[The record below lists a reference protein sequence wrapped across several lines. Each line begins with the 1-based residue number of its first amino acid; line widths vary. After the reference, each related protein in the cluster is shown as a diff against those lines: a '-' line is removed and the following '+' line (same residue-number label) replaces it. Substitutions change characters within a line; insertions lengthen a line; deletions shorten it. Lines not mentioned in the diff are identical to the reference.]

1 MLTKAGLAVIGA
13 LSTGREATA
22 ADLAMETEYSQTHL
36 YDVLDELLNRGCS
49 PNTVGQTTS
58 GRSPSQTTQS
68 SKRTGPFDP
77 NSDTLNG
84 PTFSRRLHSGYAGI
98 STSPDVC
105 LRLPSDSRLLG
116 KASTRR
122 CHRSSIARCYP
133 LRPRVR
139 VE

>member
-36 YDVLDELLNRGCS
+36 YDVLDELLESGLLAEHR
-49 PNTVGQTTS
+49 GQTTS

-77 NSDTLNG
+77 NS
-84 PTFSRRLHSGYAGI
+84 
-98 STSPDVC
+98 
-105 LRLPSDSRLLG
+105 
-116 KASTRR
+116 TR
-122 CHRSSIARCYP
+122 
-133 LRPRVR
+133 
-139 VE
+139 

>member
-84 PTFSRRLHSGYAGI
+84 PTFSPATLRVCWYLDEPRRVSEIAERLKITRQGVHKAL
-98 STSPDVC
+98 SP
-105 LRLPSDSRLLG
+105 L
-116 KASTRR
+116 K
-122 CHRSSIARCYP
+122 HRAMLS